1 MIGPEQIKQ
10 KAERHYSRA
19 VCAWLA
25 NDPTYFP
32 LRLKCDL
39 SLPESQSELIQQV
52 DTLRSESKVARGFG
66 YSITWEEKAKRL
78 YGRNHYPVAISIDS
92 LDDLVK
98 LLRKVTEF
106 ERVRKTTAQVLS
118 EFPQL
123 TAWVTKNWQRLLD
136 VEPQLAELIAVT
148 KYMIEHPRPN
158 CFTRE
163 LPLSVSTKVI
173 ERNQWLLSAWFD
185 ALLPVGAI
193 DYGVTQNFEQR
204 YGFRYPQSQLL
215 IRFLDPALALEL
227 NSPWL
232 ELSLPPD
239 SIAALQIQNANVF
252 IVENKVNLLTLPPV
266 SRGIALGGLGRGITA
281 VYNAQWLA
289 RQPIYYWGDMDLD
302 GFAILSDIRH
312 RFPQT
317 LSLFMDAGTLIQFKS
332 LATKTTE
339 RTIAEPTTL
348 TASELAAYRTCKAE
362 GLRLEQEHI
371 PQSVVNQRIASIVA
385 AC

>member
-1 MIGPEQIKQ
+1 M
-10 KAERHYSRA
+10 
-19 VCAWLA
+19 
-25 NDPTYFP
+25 
-32 LRLKCDL
+32 
-39 SLPESQSELIQQV
+39 IQQV
-52 DTLRSESKVARGFG
+52 DTLRSESKEARGFG

-136 VEPQLAELIAVT
+136 VEPQLAELIVVT

-185 ALLPVGAI
+185 ALLPVSAI

-266 SRGIALGGLGRGITA
+266 SRGMALGGLGRGITA
-281 VYNAQWLA
+281 VYNAPWLA

-317 LSLFMDAGTLIQFKS
+317 YSLFMDAETLIQFKS
-332 LATKTTE
+332 LTTKTTE

-371 PQSVVNQRIASIVA
+371 PQSFVNQRITSIVA
-385 AC
+385 AY